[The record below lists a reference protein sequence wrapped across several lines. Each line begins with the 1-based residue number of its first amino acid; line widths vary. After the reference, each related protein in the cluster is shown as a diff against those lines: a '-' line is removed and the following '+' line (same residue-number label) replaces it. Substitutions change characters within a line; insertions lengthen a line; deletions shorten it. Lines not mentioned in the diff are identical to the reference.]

1 MDGEV
6 GVRAFYPYW
15 ILPVKWYS
23 EGIQERPGGCEIC
36 GKENPVFMGTTDL
49 SAVSETKRLQLAI
62 VFLAQSICGLCFC
75 NPGNPL
81 MSGVSGEGN
90 VKKEM
95 VSLWLPDVI
104 LLMRSGLPLSF
115 LILLLFLFFAFK
127 LNTTCLYRFNW
138 GQLLHLACVNL

>member
-36 GKENPVFMGTTDL
+36 GKENPVFTGTTDL

-62 VFLAQSICGLCFC
+62 VFLAQSMCGLCFC
-75 NPGNPL
+75 NQGNPM
-81 MSGVSGEGN
+81 MSGVSGEVN

-95 VSLWLPDVI
+95 VLLWLSDVI
-104 LLMRSGLPLSF
+104 NVANEVWSASVFLNSF
-115 LILLLFLFFAFK
+115 LILIYQASNGIKGRQWYLK
-127 LNTTCLYRFNW
+127 VPYSYPK
-138 GQLLHLACVNL
+138 